1 MESVAGGYVR
11 AAAAP
16 DLLGCRVPVSSAPRA
31 DRGAGPDGVPDAG
44 AVRELQ
50 AASRA
55 HARGASG
62 GRRSEEAPPQQTQP
76 GGTSEATA
84 GPGQSD
90 AHDLLCVSS
99 KTHNNLHVLIVKCFH
114 KN

>member
-1 MESVAGGYVR
+1 MFPRVESFAGGYVR

-16 DLLGCRVPVSSAPRA
+16 ELRGCRVPVGSAPRA

-55 HARGASG
+55 SPRGASG
-62 GRRSEEAPPQQTQP
+62 GRRAEEAPPQ
-76 GGTSEATA
+76 
-84 GPGQSD
+84 
-90 AHDLLCVSS
+90 
-99 KTHNNLHVLIVKCFH
+99 
-114 KN
+114 